1 MHRNIRPEHFV
12 LVGGQ
17 WKLRAAVFTS
27 ENYGVD
33 NEFMISSKYQAPEE
47 YSNSNSD
54 EDLDPCPIIVWNLG
68 SILLDMIVGSHVLNN

>member
-47 YSNSNSD
+47 Y
-54 EDLDPCPIIVWNLG
+54 
-68 SILLDMIVGSHVLNN
+68 